1 MNTKVNLQS
10 IEDARQ
16 EWLQSRRL
24 GIGGSDVAAILGL
37 SKYRS
42 PYQLWLDKT
51 GRTEAEDSQ
60 SEASYW
66 GNTLE
71 DIVAKE
77 YAKRNGVKIQ
87 RVNATIVHP
96 KYDWMR
102 ANIDRAIINPDISGN
117 VRIKEGKLT
126 TDRILECKTA
136 NQYLAKL
143 WGDEQS
149 EQVPDYYLTQVQWYM
164 GITGASMCGLGV
176 LIGGQKFRSYQVAFD
191 PELFEMLTEECS
203 KFWHE
208 HVQADE
214 PPAPTTFDDV
224 LHRWSTHNPDQAV
237 NADDELANLVAE
249 YKDLNKT
256 IKEAGAELDDLKL
269 KICTRMED
277 AEMIIAEDKRIA
289 TFKYQE
295 RNTLDSKAL
304 KAAHPDIYEQ
314 FVKTSSTRVLRI
326 N

>member
-1 MNTKVNLQS
+1 MNTQVNRDQFL
-10 IEDARQ
+10 AGRKK
-16 EWLQSRRL
+16 

-37 SKYRS
+37 SKYKS

-51 GRTEAEDSQ
+51 NRAESQDSE
-60 SEASYW
+60 SEPAYW
-66 GNTLE
+66 GNQLE

-87 RVNATIVHP
+87 RVNATIRNPEH
-96 KYDWMR
+96 DWML
-102 ANIDRAIINPDISGN
+102 ANIDRAIVNPDISGN

-143 WGDEQS
+143 WGDEQTES
-149 EQVPDYYLTQVQWYM
+149 IPDYYLTQCQWYL
-164 GITGASMCGLGV
+164 GNTGASICGLGV
-176 LIGGQKFRSYQVAFD
+176 LIGGQKFRSYQIAYD
-191 PELFEMLTEECS
+191 EELFEMLKAECS
-203 KFWHE
+203 NFWHE
-208 HVQADE
+208 HVLADA

-237 NADDELANLVAE
+237 IADPQLFQDVAE
-249 YKDLNKT
+249 YKELNSN
-256 IKEAGAELDDLKL
+256 IKDAGKELDALKI

-277 AEMIIAEDKRIA
+277 AELIIAEEKRLA

-295 RNTLDSKAL
+295 RTTLDSKAL
-304 KAAHPDIYEQ
+304 KAAHPEIYEQ
-314 FVKTSSTRVLRI
+314 FAKTSSTRVLRI
-326 N
+326 S

>member
-1 MNTKVNLQS
+1 MNTAVNLQEVES
-10 IEDARQ
+10 ARQ
-16 EWLQSRRL
+16 AWLEARRL

-37 SKYRS
+37 SKYKS

-51 GRTEAEDSQ
+51 GRSALEDST
-60 SEASYW
+60 SEPAYW
-66 GNTLE
+66 GNMLE

-77 YAKRNGVKIQ
+77 YAKRHGVKVQ
-87 RVNATIVHP
+87 RVNQTIAHAEH
-96 KYDWMR
+96 DWMR
-102 ANIDRAIINPDISGN
+102 ANIDRAIINPDIAGN

-149 EQVPDYYLTQVQWYM
+149 EAVPDYYLTQVQWYM
-164 GITGASMCGLGV
+164 GITGASLCGLGV
-176 LIGGQKFRSYQVAFD
+176 LIGGQKFRSYQIAFD
-191 PELFEMLTEECS
+191 PELFDMLKDECS
-203 KFWHE
+203 KFWYSNVE
-208 HVQADE
+208 DDV
-214 PPAPTTFDDV
+214 PPPPTTFDDV
-224 LHRWSTHNPDQAV
+224 LHRWSKHTPDQAV
-237 NADDELANLVAE
+237 EADQPLIDLVAE

-256 IKEAGAELDDLKL
+256 IKAADDELSALKL
-269 KICTRMED
+269 QICSRIED
-277 AEMIIAEDKRIA
+277 AEMIIADDKRLA

-304 KAAHPDIYEQ
+304 KAAHPDLYEQ